1 MNDKIRWLSKSEY
14 KLVTALSNNLP
25 VAAVLFLA
33 VFPILDVTGVR
44 HSGETFLGRFIDV
57 NFPFKYDATTF
68 RVTTFR

>member
-14 KLVTALSNNLP
+14 KLVTALGINLP

-57 NFPFKYDATTF
+57 TLSLQHDGALLQASK
-68 RVTTFR
+68 VG